1 MVISHF
7 MAVLIFAVS
16 VSIVFALTTKENVR
30 EQLSY
35 GIYTFLALSLVAVG
49 FGWLM
54 RIFL

>member
-35 GIYTFLALSLVAVG
+35 GIYTFLGLSLVAVG